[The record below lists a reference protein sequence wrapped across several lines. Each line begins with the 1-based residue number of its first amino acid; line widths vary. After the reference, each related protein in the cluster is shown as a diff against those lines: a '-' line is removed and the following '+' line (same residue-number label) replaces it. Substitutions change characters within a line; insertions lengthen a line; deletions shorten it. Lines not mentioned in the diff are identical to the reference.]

1 MGQRSDLQSLL
12 VTLGTPHVYFQ
23 APPSYGMN
31 YPCIIYRLDTRQV
44 EHANNLPY
52 KHDKRYQV
60 TVIDEDPDSEI
71 PDMVAELPK
80 CRFERFYVADNLNH
94 NVFQL
99 FF

>member
-12 VTLGTPHVYFQ
+12 QTLGTPHVYFQ
-23 APPSYGMN
+23 APPAHGMN
-31 YPCIIYRLDTRQV
+31 YPCIMYSLDTRQV

-60 TVIDEDPDSEI
+60 TIMDEDPDTAI
-71 PDMVAELPK
+71 PDRVAELPQ

-94 NVFQL
+94 YVFQL